1 MPQKRM
7 SSCTSYGIGSRLGI
21 VVRASDEVAF
31 VAAYAFAV
39 DIEEASM
46 RLHLLTGKLGRT
58 LVRGGPVSEEID
70 NLFRV
75 SRDSPDD
82 RGGIHL
88 SAMPDRQ

>member
-1 MPQKRM
+1 
-7 SSCTSYGIGSRLGI
+7 
-21 VVRASDEVAF
+21 
-31 VAAYAFAV
+31 
-39 DIEEASM
+39 M